1 MSSSTRNAAR
11 TDGGRT
17 DGKRSSRRHHALRG
31 PAADPL
37 AGVLSLG
44 PRIPVAVM
52 VAAAVLAVSVHA
64 GAAVGAVQA
73 AVLHAFGAWARDVR
87 AQVSTRLAQTYE
99 VDMVKPAEKP
109 EEPPPPPPPEE
120 KEPPAKVVKEAPK
133 DEPPPPPPAA
143 ADAAKVLMQE
153 PAKDEPVDLT
163 GNTFLAGNADT
174 AVGGVTQIGG
184 TAKSATNNLAA
195 VATGVPG
202 GTGTAAAPPPVRVDR
217 SRAAAIVNK
226 ANLERCPFPAEA
238 DAEQVDEAAVGI
250 EVKVGVDGRAET
262 VSVTHDPGHGFGREA
277 RKCALRE
284 RYNPA
289 LNVEGSP
296 IPGVY
301 RVNFRFS
308 R

>member
-1 MSSSTRNAAR
+1 MSSTLNGPTAA
-11 TDGGRT
+11 GA
-17 DGKRSSRRHHALRG
+17 RRAATRG
-31 PAADPL
+31 PAVDPL

-73 AVLHAFGAWARDVR
+73 AVLHAFASWAHDVR
-87 AQVSTRLAQTYE
+87 GTVSNRLAQTYE
-99 VDMVKPAEKP
+99 VDMVKPVEKAE
-109 EEPPPPPPPEE
+109 EPPPPPPEE
-120 KEPPAKVVKEAPK
+120 KEPPKPLVKELPK
-133 DEPPPPPPAA
+133 DEPPPQPPAA
-143 ADAAKVLMQE
+143 ADAAKVLMAE

-163 GNTFLAGNADT
+163 ANTFLAGNAET

-184 TAKSATNNLAA
+184 KATSATNNLAA
-195 VATGVPG
+195 VATGTPG
-202 GTGTAAAPPPVRVDR
+202 GTGNAPAPPAVRIDR
-217 SRAAAIVNK
+217 SRAAAILNK

-238 DAEQVDEAAVGI
+238 DAEQVDDAKVGI
-250 EVKVGVDGRAET
+250 EVKVSTDGRAET
-262 VSVTHDPGHGFGREA
+262 VAILSDPGHGFGREA

-284 RYNPA
+284 KYAPA
-289 LNVEGSP
+289 LNVDG
-296 IPGVY
+296 IAVPGVY

>member
-1 MSSSTRNAAR
+1 MSNTNTRNGASAADLAR
-11 TDGGRT
+11 RR
-17 DGKRSSRRHHALRG
+17 KIPRRS
-31 PAADPL
+31 PATDPL
-37 AGVLSLG
+37 ASVLSLG
-44 PRIPVAVM
+44 PRIPVGVM
-52 VAAAVLAVSVHA
+52 VFAAVLAVSMHA

-73 AVLHAFGAWARDVR
+73 SFLHAFAVWARDIR
-87 AQVSTRLAQTYE
+87 TSVSDHLAQTYE

-109 EEPPPPPPPEE
+109 PEPPPPPEE
-120 KEPPAKVVKEAPK
+120 KEPPKPVVKEIPK

-163 GNTFLAGNADT
+163 GNTFLNGNAET
-174 AVGGVTQIGG
+174 AVGGTTQIGG
-184 TAKSATNNLAA
+184 TAKLPTNNTGA

-202 GTGTAAAPPPVRVDR
+202 GTGHAGAPPPVTVDR
-217 SRAAAIVNK
+217 SRAAKIANLS
-226 ANLERCPFPAEA
+226 NLERCPFPAEA

-250 EVKVGVDGRAET
+250 EVHVAVDGHAET
-262 VSVTHDPGHGFGREA
+262 VAITRDPGHGFGREA
-277 RKCALRE
+277 KKCAARE
-284 RYNPA
+284 KYSPA

-301 RVNFRFS
+301 KVVFRFS

>member
-1 MSSSTRNAAR
+1 MSSTPTRP
-11 TDGGRT
+11 TE
-17 DGKRSSRRHHALRG
+17 DGKRPARRERRPVRG
-31 PAADPL
+31 PATDPL
-37 AGVLSLG
+37 ASVLSLG

-73 AVLHAFGAWARDVR
+73 AVLRAFSAWARDVHG
-87 AQVSTRLAQTYE
+87 QVAARLEQTYE
-99 VDMVKPAEKP
+99 VDVVKPTAKP
-109 EEPPPPPPPEE
+109 PEPPPPPPPEE
-120 KEPPAKVVKEAPK
+120 KEPPKLVKEAPK

-163 GNTFLAGNADT
+163 GNTFLAGNAET

-184 TAKSATNNLAA
+184 TAKVATNNLAA

-202 GTGTAAAPPPVRVDR
+202 GTGIAAAPPPVRVDR
-217 SRAAAIVNK
+217 SRAAAIMNK
-226 ANLERCPFPAEA
+226 SNLERCPFPAEA

-250 EVKVGVDGRAET
+250 EVKVSVDGRAET

-277 RKCALRE
+277 RRCALRE
-284 RYNPA
+284 RYSPA
-289 LNVEGSP
+289 LNVDGVA
-296 IPGVY
+296 IPGLY